1 MKQIGILLSSLG
13 WGVGDYACREGFG
26 ESGGN
31 LLFLVIWS
39 CKGLGEENSI
49 DIMVEE
55 FIIEGLKVTF

>member
-1 MKQIGILLSSLG
+1 MH
-13 WGVGDYACREGFG
+13 AREGFG